1 MPQVPPSDAGRDPSN
16 GGAGSV
22 TRRRWIRYAGL
33 AAAGAAAVGGVGLA
47 DAWSA
52 FGARARGARRER
64 ILASPNFRDGRFVNP
79 LPRQDDMWLAFRR
92 WLRGGGE
99 NRVPTDGVPVV
110 KVDPACFAGAPG
122 TGLRLTWL
130 GHSTLIVEIEGRRFL
145 TDPMWSRRAAP
156 SSFLGVERFYDP
168 PLALAALP
176 PLDAVVLSHDHYDH
190 LDEATI
196 RHLARGPAP
205 FIAPLGVGA
214 HLEHWGVTNDRITEL
229 DWWETTAV
237 AGVEL
242 TCTPARHF
250 SGRTLLDRDATL
262 WCGWVMAG
270 RDHRVYFSGD
280 SAMFPGF
287 GDIGERLGPFDA
299 TMIEIGAYNAAW
311 ADVHLGPEQA
321 ALAHRAVGGGLMLP
335 THWGTFNLSL
345 HGWTEPVERL
355 MVAAQQEGIALAIP
369 RPGQSVEPTSP
380 PELTRWWPSLP
391 WESAEA
397 APVIS
402 SGLPVT
408 LAGPRSPL

>member
-1 MPQVPPSDAGRDPSN
+1 M
-16 GGAGSV
+16 V
-22 TRRRWIRYAGL
+22 T
-33 AAAGAAAVGGVGLA
+33 
-47 DAWSA
+47 
-52 FGARARGARRER
+52 
-64 ILASPNFRDGRFVNP
+64 
-79 LPRQDDMWLAFRR
+79 
-92 WLRGGGE
+92 
-99 NRVPTDGVPVV
+99 
-110 KVDPACFAGAPG
+110 VDPGHLARSPE

-130 GHSTLIVEIEGRRFL
+130 GHSTLIVEIDGRRFL

-156 SSFLGVERFYDP
+156 VRFLGVERFYDP
-168 PLALAALP
+168 PLSLAELP
-176 PLDAVVLSHDHYDH
+176 PLDAVLLSHDHYDH

-196 RHLARGPAP
+196 RALAAGPAP

-214 HLEHWGVTNDRITEL
+214 HLEHWGIAPNRIIEL
-229 DWWETTAV
+229 DWWESTSV

-270 RDHRVYFSGD
+270 SEHRVYFGGD
-280 SAMFPGF
+280 SAMFPGLV
-287 GDIGERLGPFDA
+287 DIGERLGPFDA

-321 ALAHRAVGGGLMLP
+321 VLAHRAVGGGLMLP

-355 MVAAQQEGIALAIP
+355 MVAARQQGIALAIP
-369 RPGQSVEPTSP
+369 RPGESIEPDSP

-391 WESAEA
+391 WETAEQS
-397 APVIS
+397 PVLS
-402 SGLPVT
+402 SGPSVT
-408 LAGPRSPL
+408 LADPPSLL

>member
-1 MPQVPPSDAGRDPSN
+1 M
-16 GGAGSV
+16 
-22 TRRRWIRYAGL
+22 TRRRWVRYAGL
-33 AAAGAAAVGGVGLA
+33 VAAGTAALGAAGLA

-52 FGARARGARRER
+52 FGARARGARRKR
-64 ILASPNFRDGRFVNP
+64 ILASPNFRDGQFVNP
-79 LPRQDDMWLAFRR
+79 LPRQDDMWLALRS

-99 NRVPTDGVPVV
+99 NRVPTDGVPVAP
-110 KVDPACFAGAPG
+110 VDPGRFARAPE

-130 GHSTLIVEIEGRRFL
+130 GHSALLVEIEGRRFL

-156 SSFLGVERFYDP
+156 SRFLGVERFHDP
-168 PLALAALP
+168 PLALAQLP

-196 RHLARGPAP
+196 RQLADGRIP

-214 HLEHWGVTNDRITEL
+214 HLEHWGAAGDRITEL
-229 DWWETTAV
+229 DWWESTSV
-237 AGVEL
+237 GDVEV

-262 WCGWVMAG
+262 WCGWAMAG
-270 RDHRVYFSGD
+270 RDHRAYFSGD
-280 SAMFPGF
+280 TAMFPGLE
-287 GDIGERLGPFDA
+287 DIGKRLGPFDA

-321 ALAHRAVGGGLMLP
+321 TLAHLAVGGGLMLP

-355 MVAAQQEGIALAIP
+355 MVAAQRHGIALAIP
-369 RPGQSVEPTSP
+369 RPGESVEPASP
-380 PELTRWWPSLP
+380 PELIRWWPSLP
-391 WESAEA
+391 WESAKEA
-397 APVIS
+397 PIVS
-402 SGLPVT
+402 SGLPAT
-408 LAGPRSPL
+408 LADRLPPL